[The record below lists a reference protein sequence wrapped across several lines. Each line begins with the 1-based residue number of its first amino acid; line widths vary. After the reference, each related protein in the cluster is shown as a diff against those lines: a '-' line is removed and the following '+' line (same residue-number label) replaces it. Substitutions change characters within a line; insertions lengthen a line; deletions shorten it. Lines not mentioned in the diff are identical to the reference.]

1 MFIHITIVD
10 TRIMNI
16 DLLSLL
22 IIHIIIGMIIAL
34 LEILLDIITNIEG
47 QIIILN
53 TTAIGI
59 DVIDTRN

>member
-1 MFIHITIVD
+1 
-10 TRIMNI
+10 MNI